1 MTTARQPDR
10 TRNAILRAAFDSVY
24 RDGFRAASINHILE
38 HTGLTK
44 GAFYH
49 HFPTKHDLG
58 YALLDEM
65 LEEAVRRR
73 FLDPLRDGSHP
84 IDALLENMRW
94 NFDSLSAEEVNLGCP
109 VNNLAQEM
117 TPHDPGFQSR
127 IDRIYHLWCEGYETW
142 LREAQAADYVRP
154 DVDVRDA
161 AAFIVAA
168 LAGIR
173 GLAKSTRSAAIMER
187 ARRGLETFIES
198 LRAG

>member
-10 TRNAILRAAFDSVY
+10 TRGAILHAAFESIY
-24 RDGFRAASINHILE
+24 RDGFRSASINHILE

-49 HFPTKHDLG
+49 HFPTKRDLG
-58 YALLDEM
+58 YAILDEM

-73 FLDPLRDGSHP
+73 FLDPLHSAGDP
-84 IDALLENMRW
+84 IEVLLENMRW
-94 NFDSLSAEEVNLGCP
+94 NFASLSDEEVNLGCP

-117 TPHDPGFQSR
+117 SPHDPGFQSR
-127 IDRIYHLWCEGYETW
+127 IDRIYHFWCEGYEEW
-142 LREAQAADYVRP
+142 LRAAQKAGKVRAA
-154 DVDVRDA
+154 VDVRDA

-173 GLAKSTRSAAIMER
+173 GLAKSTRSSAIMQR
-187 ARRGLETFIES
+187 AQRGLEEYIAS
-198 LRAG
+198 LRA